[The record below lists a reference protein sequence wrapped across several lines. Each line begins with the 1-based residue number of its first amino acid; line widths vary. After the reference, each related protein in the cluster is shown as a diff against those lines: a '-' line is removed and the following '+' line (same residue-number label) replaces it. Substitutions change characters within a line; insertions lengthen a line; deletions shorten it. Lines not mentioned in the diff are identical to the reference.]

1 MRLLW
6 ESKFDSFH
14 EWTLIISKI
23 VGRKAFL
30 ANLEHQ
36 YHVSQGGECDIS
48 AHSYRKGNYNAYS
61 SLSHFTDKHYL
72 QGKWLKEKLFLQIQ
86 RINAVYPN
94 VENMIVGLVIKRMEI
109 ITSIEVYAISQVNIN
124 CKENGGK
131 KYFSCKSKASIS
143 CILMWGTWL

>member
-1 MRLLW
+1 MVERKAFLANPRLQYRASQCG
-6 ESKFDSFH
+6 EHVCSAHNERNVDYCVSKFDSFH

-61 SLSHFTDKHYL
+61 SLSHFTDKL
-72 QGKWLKEKLFLQIQ
+72 WL
-86 RINAVYPN
+86 
-94 VENMIVGLVIKRMEI
+94 
-109 ITSIEVYAISQVNIN
+109 
-124 CKENGGK
+124 
-131 KYFSCKSKASIS
+131 
-143 CILMWGTWL
+143 